1 MRVSELYS
9 QVAQLG
15 FEDSLENDKRFY
27 YAANRGLLQVN
38 AIRPAIS
45 HFVIPH
51 MPVKNKVDR
60 SSFAIIE
67 RTEDL
72 FFVAHGVKAYY
83 FEAMGKG
90 TVSFTDESGNY
101 IRSNVEIDSM
111 GRFTAYRGMIPD
123 GEGRIT
129 MRFTGQYT
137 YYIKNV
143 AMYGS
148 LFSDRVA
155 DIPAYA
161 PFISYDLGAMVDDFL
176 GLDNPPMDTD
186 DLYRFDGNYR
196 VEGGRVLLLP
206 YDECGEVRV
215 RYKRRPK
222 PLDGTTVSASQD
234 TTVIDLD
241 EELCSILPL
250 LIASYIYAED
260 EPNLA
265 VHYLEQ
271 YNTRA
276 AELEYRTR
284 NYDPVPFKNIYGR

>member
-1 MRVSELYS
+1 
-9 QVAQLG
+9 
-15 FEDSLENDKRFY
+15 
-27 YAANRGLLQVN
+27 
-38 AIRPAIS
+38 
-45 HFVIPH
+45 
-51 MPVKNKVDR
+51 
-60 SSFAIIE
+60 
-67 RTEDL
+67 
-72 FFVAHGVKAYY
+72 
-83 FEAMGKG
+83 
-90 TVSFTDESGNY
+90 
-101 IRSNVEIDSM
+101 
-111 GRFTAYRGMIPD
+111 
-123 GEGRIT
+123 
-129 MRFTGQYT
+129 
-137 YYIKNV
+137 
-143 AMYGS
+143 MYGS